1 MKHRPLISFDWA
13 LKNLLRNQANF
24 VILEG
29 FLSTLLKKNI
39 VVLSILESESN
50 ANHNSQKINRVDLLV
65 ENQDKERII
74 VELQYNDEY
83 DYFQRMLFATSK
95 HIVNNLD
102 KGKNYGAIKKVYS
115 INLIYFDL
123 GQGTDYVYHGKNE
136 FRGIHQNDILGL
148 SDTQKTMFEQDNVYQ
163 IYPEYYVIKINNF
176 NDITQDN
183 LDEWIYYFKNDDLK
197 DNFKAQGL
205 SEVRELLRLGKLSEA
220 EKNAYERYIEELAS
234 AQSMVLTA
242 QMKGIAEGRA
252 EGIAEGRAEGIAE
265 GRAEGEH
272 KKAIEMAQKL
282 KAKGFSDEDIADIT
296 GLTLSEIKRL

>member
-252 EGIAEGRAEGIAE
+252 EGIAEGRAEG
-265 GRAEGEH
+265 EH